1 MSCQNCSPAHA
12 RDTIKSNVKQGWMK
26 GAGCDADGSR
36 IHLLDRRRY
45 IEDEGSEKTEDQSL
59 NYKKASNSG
68 SEDENRGNFLCTNV
82 ATNYKPK
89 WVRLLLREW
98 FRRKAEP
105 VVRHAELCSALAR
118 D

>member
-26 GAGCDADGSR
+26 GAGCDADGSV
-36 IHLLDRRRY
+36 
-45 IEDEGSEKTEDQSL
+45 DEGSEKTEDQSL